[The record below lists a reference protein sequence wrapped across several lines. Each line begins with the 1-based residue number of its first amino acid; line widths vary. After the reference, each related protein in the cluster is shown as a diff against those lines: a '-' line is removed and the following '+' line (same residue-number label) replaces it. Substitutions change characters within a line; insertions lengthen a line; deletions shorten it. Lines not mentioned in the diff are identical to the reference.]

1 MKYCLPCVSFLLLLM
16 ISACSKYEEGPAFSL
31 RSKKSRMVNDWK
43 LVSSDTNGQ
52 TYMNPTLYLLKPKK
66 DEKFDM
72 NIKYGDQIFSV
83 KGTWEFSNDKERLF
97 LTYENDN
104 NFFYKI
110 IKLTKDEFWGQYWYI
125 DANNDY
131 IEVLDKFETR

>member
-1 MKYCLPCVSFLLLLM
+1 
-16 ISACSKYEEGPAFSL
+16 
-31 RSKKSRMVNDWK
+31 MVNDWK